1 MSRRFGVRL
10 LALLA
15 TLAFLVA
22 ACGGDSDNTDNNA
35 SSGDTS
41 GGSTDCPSGDPVI
54 TLAAYSNVYDV
65 YGKLVSG
72 FQSLWKEEHDDQQV
86 IFQTSFGGSTTQ
98 AQNVVNGFPADI
110 VALSLTPD
118 VNLIEDAGLITRD
131 WQAVGGEDAGI
142 VASSAVVFDVR
153 PGNPLGIDGWEDL
166 AQPGIEILT
175 PDPAQSGGARWNI
188 VSAYGAV
195 MRGEVEGYDA
205 TPEGAQQLLTDIF
218 SNVTVMDKSAND
230 SIKNFQAGN
239 GDVAITYEYAVLQ
252 AQKAG
257 LEDEMVIPNSTVA
270 IQTPVAV
277 VDANAEAH
285 CVTEVADAFVE
296 YLHSDD
302 AKELFTTTGF
312 ERSTDI
318 AAAAEGDGDQFAPIE
333 DLFTTDDIGG
343 WDQLDTDVFGD
354 PDGAFTK
361 ALAAAQG

>member
-1 MSRRFGVRL
+1 MNRRFGVRL
-10 LALLA
+10 LALFA

-22 ACGGDSDNTDNNA
+22 ACGGGSDNNSA
-35 SSGDTS
+35 SGDGDTT
-41 GGSTDCPSGDPVI
+41 GGGQSADCPSGDPVI

-65 YGKLVSG
+65 YGKLVSA
-72 FQSLWKEEHDDQQV
+72 FQSEWKDAHDGQQV

-118 VNLIEDAGLITRD
+118 VQLIQDAGLITRD
-131 WQAVGGEDAGI
+131 WQAVGEEGI

-166 AQPGIEILT
+166 AQPGVEILT

-188 VSAYGAV
+188 VAAYGAA
-195 MRGEVEGYDA
+195 MRGEVPGYDA

-218 SNVTVMDKSAND
+218 KNVTVMDKSAND

-252 AQKAG
+252 AQHAG
-257 LEDEMVIPNSTVA
+257 LEDEMVIPKSTVA

-277 VDANAEAH
+277 VDKNADTH
-285 CVTEVADAFVE
+285 CVTEFADAFVD
-296 YLHSDD
+296 YLHSDE
-302 AKELFTTTGF
+302 AKELFTTVGF

-318 AAAAEGDGDQFAPIE
+318 AEAAKGDGDQFAAID

-343 WDQLDTDVFGD
+343 WEKLDTDVFGD

-361 ALAAAQG
+361 ALAEAQG

>member
-10 LALLA
+10 FALLA
-15 TLAFLVA
+15 TLAFVVA
-22 ACGGDSDNTDNNA
+22 ACGGGSDDTNDA
-35 SSGDTS
+35 SSGDTAS
-41 GGSTDCPSGDPVI
+41 GSADCPSGDPVI

-72 FQSLWKEEHDDQQV
+72 FQTEWKDSHDGQQV

-98 AQNVVNGFPADI
+98 AQNVINGFPADI

-118 VNLIEDAGLITRD
+118 VQLIEEAGLITRD
-131 WQAVGGEDAGI
+131 WQAVAENGI

-166 AQPGIEILT
+166 AQPGVEILT

-188 VSAYGAV
+188 VAAYGAV
-195 MRGEVEGYDA
+195 LRGEVPGYDA
-205 TPEGAQQLLTDIF
+205 TPEGAQQLLTEIF

-270 IQTPVAV
+270 IETPVAV
-277 VDANAEAH
+277 VDANAEEH

-296 YLHSDD
+296 YLHSDT

-312 ERSTDI
+312 ERGTDI
-318 AAAAEGDGDQFAPIE
+318 AAAAEGDGGQFAPIA

-354 PDGAFTK
+354 PDGVFTQ

>member
-1 MSRRFGVRL
+1 MLPPKEVENWICWSL
-10 LALLA
+10 
-15 TLAFLVA
+15 
-22 ACGGDSDNTDNNA
+22 CDS
-35 SSGDTS
+35 
-41 GGSTDCPSGDPVI
+41 
-54 TLAAYSNVYDV
+54 
-65 YGKLVSG
+65 
-72 FQSLWKEEHDDQQV
+72 FQSDWKEQHNDQQ
-86 IFQTSFGGSTTQ
+86 IQFSTSFGGSTTQ
-98 AQNVVNGFPADI
+98 AQNVVNGFPADV

-118 VNLIEDAGLITRD
+118 VQLIEEAGLITRD
-131 WQAVGGEDAGI
+131 WQAVGEDGI

-166 AQPGIEILT
+166 AQPGVEILT

-188 VSAYGAV
+188 VAAYGAV

-277 VDANAEAH
+277 VDANAEEH

-296 YLHSDD
+296 YLHTDA

-318 AAAAEGDGDQFAPIE
+318 AAAAEGDGDQFAPIA

-354 PDGAFTK
+354 PDGLFTQ